1 MSTVRDQIGQ
11 EAMEVMHD
19 LEETRKVGRD
29 ITGEK
34 LEQAP
39 DTDLDSCERLRG
51 KVAHTK
57 HGVQQF
63 IRDLP
68 VKSVLIA
75 LGAGVLL
82 GRFWTIRRR

>member
-1 MSTVRDQIGQ
+1 M
-11 EAMEVMHD
+11 EAMHD
-19 LEETRKVGRD
+19 LEEMRQAGPDT
-29 ITGEK
+29 TGEK
-34 LEQAP
+34 LGQAP
-39 DTDLDSCERLRG
+39 DADFDSCERLRG
-51 KVAHTK
+51 KVLHTK
-57 HGVQQF
+57 RGVQQF